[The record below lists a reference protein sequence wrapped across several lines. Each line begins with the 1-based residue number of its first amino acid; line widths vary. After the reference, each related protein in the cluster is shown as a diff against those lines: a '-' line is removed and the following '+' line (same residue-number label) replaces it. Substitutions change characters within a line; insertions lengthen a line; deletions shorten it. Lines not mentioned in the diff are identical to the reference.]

1 MASYQATVSW
11 KLQPGESFPR
21 YSRDHR
27 WTFDGGLSIAASA
40 SPHVVPP
47 PLSSPSHIDP
57 EEAFLAAIASCH
69 MLWFLHLAG
78 DAGFKVTSY
87 TDNTTGIMGR
97 NEQKRMA
104 ITEVS
109 LRPAVLFDGPGPEP
123 DVLAKLHERA
133 HEKCFIANSVT
144 SKIIIQPA

>member
-11 KLQPGESFPR
+11 QLQPGELFPR
-21 YSRDHR
+21 YSRDHN
-27 WTFDGGLSIAASA
+27 WTFDGGLILAASA

-47 PLSSPSHIDP
+47 PLSSPDHIDP
-57 EEAFLAAIASCH
+57 EEAFIASIASCH

-78 DAGFKVTSY
+78 SAGFKVASY
-87 TDNTTGIMGR
+87 TDNAVGVMGR

-104 ITEVS
+104 ITEVT
-109 LRPAVLFDGPGPEP
+109 LNPAAAFDGPAP
-123 DVLAKLHERA
+123 DAATLAQLHEQA

-144 SKIIIQPA
+144 SKIMVRPA